1 VSARRQTGS
10 RQIWTVAAWLALA
23 ALAATAIVF
32 NDVSIGIGAAVA
44 AVWALCAGFFPV
56 SPAGRS

>member
-1 VSARRQTGS
+1 MSARRQTGS

-23 ALAATAIVF
+23 ALAVTAIALR
-32 NDVSIGIGAAVA
+32 DVSLAIGVGVA